1 MCRHSFFLRI
11 IPQKTRTM
19 AKETKFSEIVAM
31 WKDDKRLYVKKS
43 TMANYSF
50 LIKNY
55 ILPEF
60 GHRTTMTE
68 NDLKQFIVRK
78 YDEGK
83 SMKYVK
89 DIFIILKMIT
99 KYGIRKGL
107 LPPVDTDMRFPSD
120 KICKETEILR
130 RDDHKK
136 VLGYIKAHISSRNLG
151 IYICLTA
158 GLRIG
163 EICALKW
170 KDIDMKNGMIN
181 IDKTIQRIYLPGDR
195 SGHTE
200 VIIGPPK
207 SRNSARSIPMTDELT
222 GIIAGMISSADPEC
236 YILSDAPFPVEP
248 HTYRRHYKKL
258 MDNLK
263 MPKMKFHGL
272 RHSFATRCIESNCDY
287 KTVSVL
293 LGHSNIS
300 TTLNLYVHPNL
311 DQKKRCVEMMIEQLK

>member
-1 MCRHSFFLRI
+1 
-11 IPQKTRTM
+11 M

-130 RDDHKK
+130 AVK
-136 VLGYIKAHISSRNLG
+136 LAHEVGLQIS
-151 IYICLTA
+151 
-158 GLRIG
+158 
-163 EICALKW
+163 
-170 KDIDMKNGMIN
+170 
-181 IDKTIQRIYLPGDR
+181 IQRVVYF
-195 SGHTE
+195 T
-200 VIIGPPK
+200 
-207 SRNSARSIPMTDELT
+207 
-222 GIIAGMISSADPEC
+222 
-236 YILSDAPFPVEP
+236 
-248 HTYRRHYKKL
+248 
-258 MDNLK
+258 
-263 MPKMKFHGL
+263 
-272 RHSFATRCIESNCDY
+272 
-287 KTVSVL
+287 
-293 LGHSNIS
+293 
-300 TTLNLYVHPNL
+300 
-311 DQKKRCVEMMIEQLK
+311 